1 MSLTREYIRE
11 AIYVER
17 TLPILEEGIG
27 QFFSNVWK
35 STKTLLNDIKNAP
48 NYQFCLLEKGNES
61 VVLITTKKKAS
72 KVLLEGTN
80 IKQETQISPS
90 QFKKE
95 IDKYIKD
102 GYEVEKTHG
111 GYYRLLVKF
120 MRGGETRALTG
131 MVLLGLALLIM
142 SLVTMFPALASISIG
157 GVFIGTIVAS
167 FGVKALAF
175 SAGRIVVNL
184 VLSKTAK
191 KKMKIEDDIL
201 VSERP

>member
-17 TLPILEEGIG
+17 TLPIIEEGIG

-48 NYQFCLLEKGNES
+48 SYQFCLLEKGNET
-61 VVLITTKKKAS
+61 VVLITTKQKAS
-72 KVLLEGTN
+72 KVLLDGTT
-80 IKQETQISPS
+80 IKQETPISPS

-102 GYEVEKTHG
+102 GYEVERTHG

-120 MRGGETRALTG
+120 MRGGETRALSG
-131 MVLLGLALLIM
+131 MVLLGLALVIM
-142 SLVTMFPALASISIG
+142 TLVTMFPALASISIG
-157 GVFIGTIVAS
+157 GVFIGTIVAG
-167 FGVKALAF
+167 FGVKALVF
-175 SAGRIVVNL
+175 SAGRIIVDIG
-184 VLSKTAK
+184 LSNTAK

-201 VSERP
+201 VSKRP

>member
-72 KVLLEGTN
+72 KVLLDGTT

-95 IDKYIKD
+95 IDKYVKD

-120 MRGGETRALTG
+120 MRGGETRALSG

-175 SAGRIVVNL
+175 SAGRIIVDL
-184 VLSKTAK
+184 SISKTSK